1 LIITASAANRL
12 RRGRLFLSVNYI
24 TLLDQRLNYSTERAR
39 LGRPHEKRRLRMG
52 DMPNL
57 ISGRVTLKESGV
69 GIPDLLV
76 VVYDAD
82 PNTRSEDELPPA
94 ISAAPPSS
102 LPPDPS
108 AGDRLGS
115 VLTKLDGGFEL
126 VYDDSEFQIRNPQ
139 ERRPDLVIKVL
150 APDEPGVVPETNPLY
165 VSTVV
170 ANAGKNEQ
178 RLIHFTAD
186 QLLKAGISPPSSV
199 GQSAEPAKGIV
210 DQLTAERVQ
219 TEALNDGAL
228 AVNRQRVESY
238 RAQVAGFATKIRPAL
253 TSALSAVPTNMI
265 DPERFVAPGESPFTK
280 STATIQKGIKDILN
294 TTDPAKRAPI
304 RGYIILND
312 KQKEILRSQTAPDGS
327 VPVSAVE
334 AIAAKNGSARPTTF
348 LQRSPALPVC
358 SPETAAQ
365 RRAADTLN
373 NPVPGSPSPPD
384 PGPVVPGPGI
394 SPVTAEDIPLFI
406 ARLLD
411 PLTAPEEELLTGL
424 TPAAT
429 RESVQA
435 SVQELDFAPSPA
447 DVPAFHDFSNLQI
460 AFQHVWQEAIDKGA
474 LHLAQDAYE
483 TIVELG
489 GDPHRPEYETLHP
502 LIALQSE
509 SGFALRSIRSAAAP
523 IVRDHRQGGTN
534 SSNGSGGV
542 VVIGP
547 AGLPPAQ
554 APPSQSFDPTIRLPA
569 LLTEL
574 QQKLREPYAFT
585 VFAANRQERSVNF
598 GILNT
603 FRQVWTPLSYQAGAL
618 VKSIPLAPKQ
628 AQKVIITRKITK
640 KRTAKEVENNLRVL
654 KEETSQTSR
663 AEQEIA
669 NRASRKTDTDVT
681 NTATAN
687 FEAGSD
693 TLTTSFKQDATKS
706 SDDIKKSF
714 HEAVFK
720 SAQEFKNE
728 RTTEVTTEETESY
741 EYNETTEISNPND
754 EIAVT
759 FLFYELQRRY
769 RLHEC
774 LYRVRPVVLVAQ
786 EFPDPDDIDQ
796 AWLITHDWI
805 LKRSILDDSFLPVL
819 DSLCESAGEESAIA
833 EMEINIAQQREI
845 VANLQQELGVARQ
858 NEATLRNMLGSA
870 VVHKSSG
877 GILGDLFGVA
887 GDVVSHVED
896 AILGSNADQSQNNR
910 QAAQDSADR
919 AADQARDL
927 LFRIER
933 EVTALNALLE
943 SYTKALQ
950 AHHTRLTQIARLLVH
965 VKDNIFY
972 YMQAVWT
979 HEPPDQRYF
988 RLHNVPIPT
997 LTATARHFHID
1008 FANFLPVSTTAA
1020 HLSLPRF
1027 GGAAPGHAYPIEPV
1041 TTFSDQFDH
1050 LPLAEVADLDNL
1062 LGFKGNYMIFPLN
1075 ESNPLTDFMMAPY
1088 LDEATGE
1095 LLDPSDPAGWS
1106 PDEFADYVSCLKAH
1120 LTPEEFDTIKPQLKQ
1135 QYEAILSAPHRSDD
1149 VLVVPTNSLFI
1160 EALPAEHSLIERF
1173 KRDHR
1178 MIDVKDAQS
1187 KVREKEL
1194 SNILRAARL
1203 LANEHEDPKIDKK
1216 VLIEGLPNAVVPAGD
1231 L

>member
-1 LIITASAANRL
+1 
-12 RRGRLFLSVNYI
+12 
-24 TLLDQRLNYSTERAR
+24 
-39 LGRPHEKRRLRMG
+39 
-52 DMPNL
+52 
-57 ISGRVTLKESGV
+57 
-69 GIPDLLV
+69 
-76 VVYDAD
+76 
-82 PNTRSEDELPPA
+82 
-94 ISAAPPSS
+94 
-102 LPPDPS
+102 
-108 AGDRLGS
+108 
-115 VLTKLDGGFEL
+115 
-126 VYDDSEFQIRNPQ
+126 
-139 ERRPDLVIKVL
+139 
-150 APDEPGVVPETNPLY
+150 
-165 VSTVV
+165 
-170 ANAGKNEQ
+170 
-178 RLIHFTAD
+178 
-186 QLLKAGISPPSSV
+186 
-199 GQSAEPAKGIV
+199 
-210 DQLTAERVQ
+210 
-219 TEALNDGAL
+219 
-228 AVNRQRVESY
+228 
-238 RAQVAGFATKIRPAL
+238 
-253 TSALSAVPTNMI
+253 
-265 DPERFVAPGESPFTK
+265 
-280 STATIQKGIKDILN
+280 
-294 TTDPAKRAPI
+294 
-304 RGYIILND
+304 
-312 KQKEILRSQTAPDGS
+312 
-327 VPVSAVE
+327 
-334 AIAAKNGSARPTTF
+334 
-348 LQRSPALPVC
+348 
-358 SPETAAQ
+358 
-365 RRAADTLN
+365 
-373 NPVPGSPSPPD
+373 
-384 PGPVVPGPGI
+384 
-394 SPVTAEDIPLFI
+394 
-406 ARLLD
+406 
-411 PLTAPEEELLTGL
+411 
-424 TPAAT
+424 
-429 RESVQA
+429 
-435 SVQELDFAPSPA
+435 
-447 DVPAFHDFSNLQI
+447 
-460 AFQHVWQEAIDKGA
+460 
-474 LHLAQDAYE
+474 
-483 TIVELG
+483 
-489 GDPHRPEYETLHP
+489 
-502 LIALQSE
+502 
-509 SGFALRSIRSAAAP
+509 
-523 IVRDHRQGGTN
+523 
-534 SSNGSGGV
+534 
-542 VVIGP
+542 
-547 AGLPPAQ
+547 
-554 APPSQSFDPTIRLPA
+554 
-569 LLTEL
+569 
-574 QQKLREPYAFT
+574 
-585 VFAANRQERSVNF
+585 
-598 GILNT
+598 
-603 FRQVWTPLSYQAGAL
+603 
-618 VKSIPLAPKQ
+618 
-628 AQKVIITRKITK
+628 
-640 KRTAKEVENNLRVL
+640 
-654 KEETSQTSR
+654 
-663 AEQEIA
+663 
-669 NRASRKTDTDVT
+669 
-681 NTATAN
+681 
-687 FEAGSD
+687 
-693 TLTTSFKQDATKS
+693 
-706 SDDIKKSF
+706 
-714 HEAVFK
+714 
-720 SAQEFKNE
+720 
-728 RTTEVTTEETESY
+728 
-741 EYNETTEISNPND
+741 
-754 EIAVT
+754 
-759 FLFYELQRRY
+759 
-769 RLHEC
+769 
-774 LYRVRPVVLVAQ
+774 LVAQ